1 MNPQREPFTDG
12 FEPFTDHSPSENV
25 IGMTESNPNGM
36 MKAPKSVRRVKLTA
50 NVPSSLAYRLESVIT
65 AERRQPHVVMEKV
78 VSDFLNNTTNEPR
91 PYLPS
96 EIRNESTKPC
106 AWSIDSNL
114 VDGIKSRAIVEGRD
128 YKILVVRAIYDY
140 VRNSLD
146 DPVRVEPKVEPR
158 NGPDSGSGSSNSA
171 DGDLR

>member
-12 FEPFTDHSPSENV
+12 LEPFTDHSPSENV
-25 IGMTESNPNGM
+25 VGMTESNPNGI
-36 MKAPKSVRRVKLTA
+36 MKAPKNVRRVKLTA
-50 NVPSSLAYRLESVIT
+50 NVPSSLAYRLESIIT

-78 VSDFLNNTTNEPR
+78 VGDFLSNATNEPR

-140 VRNSLD
+140 VRNSPD
-146 DPVRVEPKVEPR
+146 DPVKVEPKLEPR
-158 NGPDSGSGSSNSA
+158 NRVSSDSGSSNSA
-171 DGDLR
+171 DGGLR

>member
-12 FEPFTDHSPSENV
+12 FEPFTDNSPSENV
-25 IGMTESNPNGM
+25 VGMTEPNLNGI
-36 MKAPKSVRRVKLTA
+36 MKAPKNVRRIKLTA

-65 AERRQPHVVMEKV
+65 AERRQPHIVMEKV
-78 VSDFLNNTTNEPR
+78 VGDFLSNATNEPR
-91 PYLPS
+91 PYIPS

-128 YKILVVRAIYDY
+128 YKTLVVRAIYDY
-140 VRNSLD
+140 VRTSPD
-146 DPVRVEPKVEPR
+146 DPVKLEPR
-158 NGPDSGSGSSNSA
+158 IEVSSESGSSNSM
-171 DGDLR
+171 GGGLR